1 MFLKPVYEKTVEM
14 MTELNSEMHK
24 LRETIIAEKLSSLT
38 LSSMK
43 DEDMRT
49 EILKQVQDSYEE
61 SLTEITGILDKKIK
75 FAASISW

>member
-38 LSSMK
+38 LSSMVRQLFSVLY
-43 DEDMRT
+43 DTCMT
-49 EILKQVQDSYEE
+49 LKQCFNSEE
-61 SLTEITGILDKKIK
+61 SVVYTVAVWSEQ
-75 FAASISW
+75 AANR

>member
-1 MFLKPVYEKTVEM
+1 
-14 MTELNSEMHK
+14 
-24 LRETIIAEKLSSLT
+24 
-38 LSSMK
+38 
-43 DEDMRT
+43 MRT